1 MRIALPQAAK
11 QEGNKKPPCPEE
23 RNDVERVK
31 KTLKNMPVDYNTP
44 CTQGGD
50 GPQAGC
56 GRVVK
61 YNIRLDSNWSRKT
74 DIEGWPGHCSE
85 ATFLVLNEEA
95 ELGYL
100 YTFPTSLTMED
111 MWEDILRDDGI
122 VNGTYYRCEYVYD
135 GSLHPDTGC
144 WTVVGDDETLGS
156 AASSHP

>member
-1 MRIALPQAAK
+1 M
-11 QEGNKKPPCPEE
+11 PCLRLLNRKEIKNRHVLRE
-23 RNDVERVK
+23 KRRRKGVK
-31 KTLKNMPVDYNTP
+31 KTLKNMPVDSNTPP

-50 GPQAGC
+50 GPQAACGC
-56 GRVVK
+56 VVK

-100 YTFPTSLTMED
+100 YTFPTSMTMED